1 MHIAID
7 ASRATRAQRTGTEYY
22 ARQLIERL
30 AHAHPEARWTLF
42 FRDNPHA
49 WLADLPYVER
59 VVLSAERL
67 WTYTALAP
75 ALARVQPDL
84 FWEPAHVLPPSA
96 PLLGIPSL
104 VTVHDLGYE
113 HFPAAHTAAQRAY
126 LQLTTRYHARAAT
139 RIIAD
144 SKATARD
151 LIDLY
156 GTSPSKISV
165 VPLGVDHQ
173 HFRPVT
179 DAVALAAIRNRYKT
193 GERFILYVG
202 TLQPRKNLARLIGA
216 FAMVAPRF
224 PGVNLVLAGGKGW
237 LSDELQAVLEQPLLA
252 HRVVTTGYVEDGDLP
267 ALLSAAEVF
276 AFPSLF
282 EGFGLPV
289 LEAMA
294 CGTPVVTG
302 NTSSL
307 PEVAGNAAVKVD
319 PTNTRHIADAL
330 TLLLSQPSLRAE
342 LRHRGVAH
350 AAHFTWEKSAD
361 LLWAEIEALGRR
373 TQHDLPPAS
382 RPGEGDTGTV
392 KRPLPTPPAKITI
405 LGLRVDNLTWD
416 DTISRVKGMVEAGG
430 FHQVTTANPEF
441 LMRARQ
447 EPAFMDVLRRADL
460 VLADGVGFLIAARW
474 KGTPFHAQIAGSDL
488 TPRLA
493 RLAAEQGWH
502 LYLLGAA
509 PGVADLAAER
519 LRNDYPALYVTPDG
533 SDPAPDGPPDLLAR
547 IRMARP
553 HILLVA
559 YGAPKQD
566 YWIDRFG
573 RTTGVP
579 VQIGIGGSLDFIA
592 GVVPRAPEAWR
603 KLGVEWLWRL
613 KEEPWRWRRM
623 LALPRFALLA
633 AKDALKERNRG
644 PVDSGA

>member
-7 ASRATRAQRTGTEYY
+7 ASRATRAHRTGTENY

-30 AHAHPEARWTLF
+30 VRAHLDVRWTLF
-42 FRDNPHA
+42 FRDDPQD
-49 WLADLPYVER
+49 WLADLASVER
-59 VVLSAERL
+59 VVLPAARM

-75 ALARVQPDL
+75 ALARLHPDL
-84 FWEPAHVLPPSA
+84 FWEPAHVLPPTAS
-96 PLLGIPSL
+96 LLGIPSL

-113 HFPAAHTAAQRAY
+113 HFPAAHTLTQRLY
-126 LQLTTRYHARAAT
+126 LQLTTRYHALAAT

-144 SKATARD
+144 SEATRTD
-151 LIDLY
+151 LIRLY
-156 GTSPSKISV
+156 GTPPAKIKV

-173 HFRPVT
+173 HFQPVT
-179 DAVALAAIRNRYKT
+179 DKSTLARVRQRYKT

-202 TLQPRKNLARLIGA
+202 TLQPRKNLERLIRA
-216 FAMVAPRF
+216 FAEIAPRF
-224 PGVNLVLAGGKGW
+224 PDVNLVLAGGKGW
-237 LSDELQAVLEQPLLA
+237 LSDELQAVVEQSGVVP
-252 HRVVTTGYVEDGDLP
+252 RVIKTGYVEDGDLP
-267 ALLSAAEVF
+267 ALLSAAELF

-282 EGFGLPV
+282 EGFGLPI

-294 CGTPVVTG
+294 CGTPVVTS

-307 PEVAGNAAVKVD
+307 PEVAGNAALQVD
-319 PTNTRHIADAL
+319 PTNTRHIAD
-330 TLLLSQPSLRAE
+330 TLDLVLRQPALRAE
-342 LRHRGVAH
+342 LRRRGVAH
-350 AAHFTWEKSAD
+350 AARFTWEQSAE
-361 LLWAEIEALGRR
+361 LIWAEMNTLVSPIPPPTKIPIL
-373 TQHDLPPAS
+373 DLP
-382 RPGEGDTGTV
+382 
-392 KRPLPTPPAKITI
+392 
-405 LGLRVDNLTWD
+405 VDNLTWD
-416 DTISRVKGMVEAGG
+416 DTISRIESMVEAGG
-430 FHQVTTANPEF
+430 VHQVTTANPEF

-460 VLADGVGFLIAARW
+460 VLADGIGFLLAARW
-474 KGTPFHAQIAGSDL
+474 KRTPFHAQITGSDL

-493 RLAAEQGWH
+493 CLAAEKGWH

-509 PGVADLAAER
+509 PGVAELAAAR
-519 LRNDYPALYVTPDG
+519 LREIYPTLYVTADG

-553 HILLVA
+553 HLLLVA

-592 GVVPRAPEAWR
+592 GVLPRAPEAWR
-603 KLGVEWLWRL
+603 RMGVEWLWRL
-613 KEEPWRWRRM
+613 KQEPWRWRRM

-633 AKDALKERNRG
+633 AIDAMNDLI
-644 PVDSGA
+644 SG